1 MKELAVA
8 TRAAKMAGALLM
20 EHLGRLKDIRYKS
33 VRDPVSEADTAS
45 EALIADIIGSAFPS
59 DGFLGEEDVSG
70 SSGEA
75 DGSGRRWVV
84 DPLDGTVNF
93 AHGYPCFCVSIAL
106 EQDGEVVLGV
116 VYDPAH
122 REIYSAVRGGGAAL
136 NGNTIRVSKTRR
148 LIRSLVVTGFPYDA
162 ATNPGRIFT
171 DVEGM
176 VKASQGV
183 RRDGAAA
190 LDLCYIASGRLD
202 GFWELRLKP
211 WDTAA
216 GMLIVREAG
225 GRVTDFAGR
234 PFEPGMQEILATNG
248 LVHREMMGVLD
259 GNKGRKR

>member
-1 MKELAVA
+1 MKELSVA
-8 TRAAKMAGALLM
+8 TRAAKKAGELLM
-20 EHLGRLKDIRYKS
+20 EHLGRLRDVRYKS

-45 EALIADIIGSAFPS
+45 EALIADIIGRAFPS

-70 SSGEA
+70 SSGRA
-75 DGSGRRWVV
+75 GGSGRRWVV
-84 DPLDGTVNF
+84 DPLDGTVNY

-116 VYDPAH
+116 VYDPVH
-122 REIYSAVRGGGAAL
+122 RELYSAIRGGGATL
-136 NGNTIRVSKTRR
+136 NGSPIQVSSTHR

-162 ATNPGRIFT
+162 AMKPGRIFT
-171 DVEGM
+171 DIKNM

-190 LDLCYIASGRLD
+190 LDLCYIASGRFD

-248 LVHREMMGVLD
+248 LVHKEMMAVL
-259 GNKGRKR
+259 GGRQVKKA